1 MLDNDL
7 DVIQLARDSGLFDDI
22 GGLGAESM
30 LRHTAV
36 LDQYHDRAV
45 LLPPYL
51 LSARGY
57 TEAEWRIFVLLKHEG
72 IFYPILYN
80 MTRELL
86 EPQEDFEVLDLIAC
100 NSSESRATVN
110 AEEVEHF
117 ANYAAQIWCKQ
128 EKLSID
134 DVHKICAMC
143 LVPLGKAEELINLFK
158 NAQQLHYEE
167 YR

>member
-1 MLDNDL
+1 M
-7 DVIQLARDSGLFDDI
+7 
-22 GGLGAESM
+22 
-30 LRHTAV
+30 
-36 LDQYHDRAV
+36 
-45 LLPPYL
+45 
-51 LSARGY
+51 
-57 TEAEWRIFVLLKHEG
+57 
-72 IFYPILYN
+72 
-80 MTRELL
+80 
-86 EPQEDFEVLDLIAC
+86 LDLIAC

-167 YR
+167 